1 MRPADLMASW
11 QTLFATQAGVGAA
24 LTGLVFVA
32 LSINLKQILTLPGL
46 ADRAGEALLLLM
58 LPVVNGLLGV
68 LPQTSRQALGAEFLA
83 AAGVV
88 WVMVT
93 RILLSGR
100 KAVVGRPPR
109 EFITR
114 SVAAEVAVL
123 PAVVA
128 GCLLLAGNLN
138 GLWWQAAA
146 VLLCI
151 VAGVGDAWV
160 LLVEI
165 LR

>member
-1 MRPADLMASW
+1 MIAAW

-32 LSINLKQILTLPGL
+32 LSINLKEILAVTGL
-46 ADRAGEALLLLM
+46 AGRAGEALLLLM
-58 LPVVNGLLGV
+58 LPVVNGLVGV
-68 LPQTSRQALGAEFLA
+68 LPQTSTRALGAEFL
-83 AAGVV
+83 G
-88 WVMVT
+88 
-93 RILLSGR
+93 I
-100 KAVVGRPPR
+100 AVVLWAIITWILVNARQSFAHRPPH

-114 SVAAEVAVL
+114 AAAAESAVV
-123 PAVVA
+123 PAVIA
-128 GCLLLAGNLN
+128 GSLLLGGNSS
-138 GLWWQAAA
+138 GFWWQGAA

-151 VAGVGDAWV
+151 VAGVADAWV

>member
-1 MRPADLMASW
+1 MIASW

-32 LSINLKQILTLPGL
+32 LSINLKQILALPGL
-46 ADRAGEALLLLM
+46 ATRAGEALLLL
-58 LPVVNGLLGV
+58 LFPVVTGLVGV
-68 LPQTSRQALGAEFLA
+68 LPQTSIRALGGEYFGIAVL
-83 AAGVV
+83 V
-88 WVMVT
+88 WVALS
-93 RILLSGR
+93 RILANAR
-100 KAVVGRPPR
+100 RAVEGRPR
-109 EFITR
+109 SEFVIR
-114 SVAAEVAVL
+114 SVGVEAATL

-128 GCLLLAGNLN
+128 GCLLLAGNSS
-138 GLWWQAAA
+138 GLWFQAAA

>member
-1 MRPADLMASW
+1 MGSW
-11 QTLFATQAGVGAA
+11 QTLFATQAGAAAA

-32 LSINLKQILTLPGL
+32 LSINLKEILALPGL

-58 LPVVNGLLGV
+58 LPVVNGLVGV
-68 LPQTSRQALGAEFLA
+68 LPQTSIRALGAEFLVIA
-83 AAGVV
+83 VFV

-93 RILLSGR
+93 RILLTGR
-100 KAVVGRPPR
+100 RAVRDRPPR

-114 SVAAEVAVL
+114 SVAAQAAIV

-128 GCLLLAGNLN
+128 GCLLLAGSSS
-138 GLWWQAAA
+138 GLWSQAAA
-146 VLLCI
+146 VPLCI